1 MGGNWRVAFFFLNY
15 LDTPGSV
22 SCKKVVPSRELE
34 AKSLF
39 GGDLKRKGSKGK
51 SSSGSISFCHSTLGL
66 NWRGLAFVQST
77 LDAKRDG
84 IWKHT
89 KRERWN
95 SFVPHGH
102 YLYRQRVISISK
114 YSGLSSSSYYRTFI
128 SPPPFLLTSELGN
141 GKTPGAGTSWK
152 EISIS
157 FVVWLTGL

>member
-1 MGGNWRVAFFFLNY
+1 MEDPEGAATLSFTSWGEIDALPFFFLNY

-89 KRERWN
+89 KRER
-95 SFVPHGH
+95 
-102 YLYRQRVISISK
+102 
-114 YSGLSSSSYYRTFI
+114 
-128 SPPPFLLTSELGN
+128 
-141 GKTPGAGTSWK
+141 
-152 EISIS
+152 
-157 FVVWLTGL
+157 

>member
-1 MGGNWRVAFFFLNY
+1 MGGNWRVAFFFFLNY
-15 LDTPGSV
+15 LATPGSV
-22 SCKKVVPSRELE
+22 SCKKVVSSRELE

-39 GGDLKRKGSKGK
+39 EGDLKRKGWKGK
-51 SSSGSISFCHSTLGL
+51 SSSGSISFCHLTLGL

-77 LDAKRDG
+77 LDAKWDG

-114 YSGLSSSSYYRTFI
+114 YSGLSSSSYYRTFT
-128 SPPPFLLTSELGN
+128 PPFLLTSELGN
-141 GKTPGAGTSWK
+141 GKTPGAGASCK